1 MNILVGEPY
10 CIGGCHGVFLDWLY
24 MIKDRK
30 KELWD
35 KLPPWTVVMG
45 KYKGDVTAD
54 RLMVIGSCSE
64 VQGEIQARKRRKIK
78 GCPPKHKDLV
88 LWFFLKAGIINPLL
102 KFDLIMDGY
111 FYLFLSWLKRLI
123 RGRL

>member
-30 KELWD
+30 K
-35 KLPPWTVVMG
+35 
-45 KYKGDVTAD
+45 
-54 RLMVIGSCSE
+54 
-64 VQGEIQARKRRKIK
+64 
-78 GCPPKHKDLV
+78 
-88 LWFFLKAGIINPLL
+88 
-102 KFDLIMDGY
+102 DGY